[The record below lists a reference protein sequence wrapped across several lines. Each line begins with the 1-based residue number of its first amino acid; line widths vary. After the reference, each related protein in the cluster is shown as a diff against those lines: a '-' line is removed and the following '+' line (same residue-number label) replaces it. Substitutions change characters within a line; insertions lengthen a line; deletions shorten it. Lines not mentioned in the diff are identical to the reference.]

1 MIVDRRETA
10 IYDSDAFRLPFL
22 HEMGELVRYRFMLW
36 NLVIRD
42 LRVRYKRSFLG
53 ILWAMINPSLT
64 MIVLTVV
71 FMNVFRFEVENYPIY
86 VLSGIL
92 LWSIFSRGTS
102 VAMRSMLDNSG
113 ILKRIYVPSS
123 VFVASAVIGALI
135 HVLFALAPLAILALI
150 TGIKPALTW
159 LFLPLP
165 ILLTTLFAFGVALIV
180 AALAVFFADVLD
192 IYEVLLSAY
201 FYFTP
206 IIYPI
211 SILPPE
217 LARLQTFNPLYL
229 SLNAFRVALINGRLP
244 APIDLVIAT
253 LVALV
258 LTVTGWSIF
267 TRLSHRFAYLT

>member
-1 MIVDRRETA
+1 MDRREAA
-10 IYDSDAFRLPFL
+10 IYDSDAVRLPFL

-217 LARLQTFNPLYL
+217 LARLQTLNPLYL
-229 SLNAFRVALINGRLP
+229 CLNAFRVALINGGLP